1 MDSPLV
7 SVIMCTYNRKQHVAR
22 AIESVIVQE
31 RDFPIE
37 IVIGDDCSSDGTR
50 DVITEY
56 QEKYPDIIVQNFQKE
71 NQGVGANWA
80 SSVKMARGKYLA
92 MLDDDDYWCDN
103 NRLYEAVKF
112 LEENEDFGVVHTGY
126 YRETDDGKRVRNHYE
141 DIPASDLR
149 RRIISGKGN
158 MFFPTF
164 ICRRQLILN
173 HVNLDDYVR
182 LKFSL
187 QDWPTQ
193 ILIADS
199 TKYKYFEK
207 PSYAY
212 RVVGQ
217 SITRP
222 KSYEQLQNKFDRDEV
237 LMKYLSDQLPDVMP
251 FDKRGW
257 DSHVQSRLL
266 SLAYK
271 KCDFKAAKAYA
282 RVSSSNSIKKKCACS
297 RITFCALCVLIKIKK
312 FFS

>member
-7 SVIMCTYNRKQHVAR
+7 SVIMCTYNRKQYVAR
-22 AIESVIVQE
+22 AIDSVIAQR

-37 IVIGDDCSSDGTR
+37 IIIGDDCSSDGTR

-56 QEKYPDIIVQNFQKE
+56 QEKYPEIIVLNFQKE

-103 NRLYEAVKF
+103 NRLIDAVMF
-112 LEENEDFGVVHTGY
+112 LEDNEEYGVVHTGY

-141 DIPASDLR
+141 DIPASDLQ

-164 ICRRQLILN
+164 ICRRQLILDN
-173 HVNLDDYVR
+173 IILDDFIR
-182 LKFSL
+182 LRFSL
-187 QDWPTQ
+187 QDWPVQ
-193 ILIADS
+193 VLIADK
-199 TKYKYFEK
+199 TKYKYFST

-212 RVVGQ
+212 RVVGT

-222 KSYEQLQNKFDRDEV
+222 KTYEQLLNKFSRDKV
-237 LMKYLSDQLPDVMP
+237 LYQYLDEKLPGIMP
-251 FDKRGW
+251 FELCGW
-257 DSHVQSRLL
+257 DSYVADRML
-266 SLAYK
+266 SLAYRKQDFGTARKYALECDGK
-271 KCDFKAAKAYA
+271 KLKTRCAKH
-282 RVSSSNSIKKKCACS
+282 
-297 RITFCALCVLIKIKK
+297 RITFYALCLCSKIKK
-312 FFS
+312 AIS